1 MRTEGIE
8 LSFTDEA
15 LRHVAAMA
23 VEVNNALDNIGAR
36 RLHTIMERIVEEISF
51 DAPDRYVREAAGGGE
66 GATVEVVIGKEDV
79 DRVVRDLMQKTDLMK
94 YVL

>member
-1 MRTEGIE
+1 
-8 LSFTDEA
+8 
-15 LRHVAAMA
+15 
-23 VEVNNALDNIGAR
+23 
-36 RLHTIMERIVEEISF
+36 MERIVEEISF
-51 DAPDRYVREAAGGGE
+51 DAPDRYVREAAGVGE